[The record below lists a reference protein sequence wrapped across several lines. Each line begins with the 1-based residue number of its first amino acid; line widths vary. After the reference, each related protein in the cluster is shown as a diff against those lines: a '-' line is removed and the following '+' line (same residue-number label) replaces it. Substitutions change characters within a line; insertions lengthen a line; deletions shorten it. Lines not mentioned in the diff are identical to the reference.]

1 MSKKTV
7 KQRIALVAVSAL
19 SAGVLSVTSAPIANA
34 VAGDV
39 TANTLWL
46 ASTNSTTGAPIVT
59 ALGGDTAA
67 DKNTGFVAI
76 TSTTGTAQGIGTGQA
91 GTVGTASAL
100 PIAKL
105 VFNTRGGAVTDAVSL
120 NVSGGTISSESVAV
134 VATSNVVRVVTTGLT
149 TVTATAHGFSV
160 GQLVQVTSAAIADTG
175 IYPIVTV
182 VDADNFTFT
191 SAIKTA
197 VGSTA
202 QVGSVRSVTYDGLTS
217 VVRNPGG
224 TSTLAAV
231 VTPTGAVGTTM
242 TVSAYKGASVTAS
255 TPTNGTLLGQWVIT
269 IVASGTSGVFNAAE
283 SSVATQAAVA
293 KGVVCATTNAA
304 FDDVSSVRNGQV
316 GCILVVT
323 KDAYASV
330 LTTGTVTA
338 SATNNAKVLVGV
350 ANAAAGFLTAAPFS
364 SVGVNA
370 ASLYVAVTQ
379 ATANTGQSTVVTIT
393 WNGVVIGTKTIT
405 FQGDIAKLTLLTTG
419 AATSNTVYANG
430 ATNALPAAAVGKIFY
445 SATDALGTAVTL
457 TQATAPTISDATG
470 AMTPAVLS
478 AGADAA
484 AQTFQTAALGFG
496 FATMTIVANPLL
508 GAGTYRLK
516 VTNAAGADIKT
527 DVINATV
534 SGGTASFTAAWDKA
548 SYSPGES
555 ATLTISGKDSGGRP
569 VAQGTLMTGGVLT
582 VNTAGF
588 TSQTC
593 PADISTTTFNKSD
606 GSRVCTFA
614 ALNTAGAYS
623 YSMALTSSSG
633 QSAVTGALKIVDSS
647 GTVTNAEVLKSIV
660 ALIASINKQI
670 QALQKLILKR

>member
-1 MSKKTV
+1 VSTP
-7 KQRIALVAVSAL
+7 VAQGAVLA
-19 SAGVLSVTSAPIANA
+19 AEETMGVATTNA
-34 VAGDV
+34 
-39 TANTLWL
+39 
-46 ASTNSTTGAPIVT
+46 TTGAAFVGAAGIAVETNKNIGLISLTSVNAAPIT
-59 ALGGDTAA
+59 AVNDNIQFTATKPLGTGNMTA
-67 DKNTGFVAI
+67 TGTIAVAI
-76 TSTTGTAQGIGTGQA
+76 TSASKTGI
-91 GTVGTASAL
+91 
-100 PIAKL
+100 I
-105 VFNTRGGAVTDAVSL
+105 
-120 NVSGGTISSESVAV
+120 VSGGRIISTPTITAGATLNVAGDGSFATTV
-134 VATSNVVRVVTTGLT
+134 VAGSMNLLISPTG
-149 TVTATAHGFSV
+149 
-160 GQLVQVTSAAIADTG
+160 AA
-175 IYPIVTV
+175 
-182 VDADNFTFT
+182 
-191 SAIKTA
+191 
-197 VGSTA
+197 GSTMTIQGFTGA
-202 QVGSVRSVTYDGLTS
+202 TITNVLPSNGTLVGSVTF
-217 VVRNPGG
+217 
-224 TSTLAAV
+224 
-231 VTPTGAVGTTM
+231 
-242 TVSAYKGASVTAS
+242 
-255 TPTNGTLLGQWVIT
+255 T
-269 IVASGTSGVFNAAE
+269 IVAAGVSGVYSAAD
-283 SSVATQAAVA
+283 STVATQAAKA
-293 KGVVCATTNAA
+293 KGAACTTTNAA
-304 FDDVSSVRNGQV
+304 FDDVASVQNGQV

-323 KDAYASV
+323 KDAYGSV
-330 LTTGTVTA
+330 LTSGTVTA

-379 ATANTGQSTVVTIT
+379 ATANTGGSTVVTIT
-393 WNGVVIGTKTIT
+393 WNGVVIGTKTIS

-419 AATSNTVYANG
+419 AVASNTVYSNG

-457 TQATAPTISDATG
+457 AAAPVISDATG

-484 AQTFQTAALGFG
+484 AQTLQIAANGFG

-534 SGGTASFTAAWDKA
+534 SGGTASFTASWDKA

-555 ATLTISGKDSGGRP
+555 AVLTISAKDSGGRP

-593 PADISTTTFNKSD
+593 PADIATSTFNTVA
-606 GSRVCTFA
+606 GTRVCTFA

-623 YSMALTSSSG
+623 FSMALTSSSG
-633 QSAVTGALKIVDSS
+633 QSATTGSVKIVDSS
-647 GTVTNAEVLKSIV
+647 GTVSNAQVLQSIV

-670 QALQKLILKR
+670 QALQKLILRR